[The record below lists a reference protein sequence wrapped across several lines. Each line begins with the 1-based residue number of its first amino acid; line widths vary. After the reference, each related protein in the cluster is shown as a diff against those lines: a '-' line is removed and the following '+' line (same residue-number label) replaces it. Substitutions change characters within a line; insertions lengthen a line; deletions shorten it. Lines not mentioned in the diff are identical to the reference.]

1 MAVLLSRFMILG
13 KAFLS
18 LAKLHAYKN
27 ASRVVMVI
35 QQDNAKEAHL
45 LIAHTEQKISKYET
59 VSQLSQLPVPGML
72 HRQAQGVHVV
82 HSG

>member
-1 MAVLLSRFMILG
+1 
-13 KAFLS
+13 
-18 LAKLHAYKN
+18 
-27 ASRVVMVI
+27 MVI

-45 LIAHTEQKISKYET
+45 LIAHTEQKISKYEI

-72 HRQAQGVHVV
+72 HRLAQGVHVV